1 VSFEKGHPKPD
12 AAIVNWRK
20 SIKIKPNFRSGTN
33 DNPNEPTKA
42 GASVK
47 MDSKRKS
54 GTNDNPNEPP
64 KAGASVS
71 ID

>member
-1 VSFEKGHPKPD
+1 M
-12 AAIVNWRK
+12 
-20 SIKIKPNFRSGTN
+20 KIKPNFRSGTN